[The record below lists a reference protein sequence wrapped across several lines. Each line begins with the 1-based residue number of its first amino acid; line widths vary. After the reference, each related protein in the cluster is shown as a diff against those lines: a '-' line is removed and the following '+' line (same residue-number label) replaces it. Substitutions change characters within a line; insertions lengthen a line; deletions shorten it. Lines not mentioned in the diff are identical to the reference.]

1 MPCGSAWPTAM
12 PWSSEKRRIARSSS
26 SQRTDVEVGHHLD
39 AMVPSSGVAR
49 RREHGR
55 GERVEVETNWVVG
68 RPGGDPAGH
77 HEEVPVEGDLDT
89 HECLGV
95 VPACGLDDRF
105 GEGVAEPVGMT
116 GQDVLG
122 GDDSDAAHRAS
133 SGSRVMRAIPARS
146 SSQPSAGNTASTRTS
161 RRCNSATSALVGRPT

>member
-1 MPCGSAWPTAM
+1 M
-12 PWSSEKRRIARSSS
+12 ARSSS

-39 AMVPSSGVAR
+39 AMVPPSGVAG

-55 GERVEVETNWVVG
+55 GERVEVETNRVVG

-77 HEEVPVEGDLDT
+77 HEEVPVEGDLDAD
-89 HECLGV
+89 ECLGV
-95 VPACGLDDRF
+95 VPAGGLDDRF
-105 GEGVAEPVGMT
+105 GEGVAEPVGMA

-122 GDDSDAAHRAS
+122 GDDSGTPLIGTS
-133 SGSRVMRAIPARS
+133 SGSRVMRAIPVRS
-146 SSQPSAGNTASTRTS
+146 SSQPSAGNTASMRTS